1 LLALSPFR
9 PGCWFWRNDYRQPC
23 SSIPNEFAR
32 TIGNLAQRE
41 ENEVRDLRGVH
52 ILIVEDDWVL
62 AGDLARYFGNMG
74 AVVLGPA
81 ATVEQA
87 SAHTETA
94 EAAILDV
101 NVNGRRVFPIAD
113 ELMRRGVPFVFFS
126 GDEDIVIPERLRHA
140 SNLRK
145 SLDSHAIFDALF
157 PPDSPL
163 NLSDNVFSLLPK
175 LRLAARLLLGDV
187 GASDRLV
194 ERTLERAIGEIDR
207 RRAGVSTEDWLNG
220 IMRSVA
226 RSTGTSLL
234 H

>member
-1 LLALSPFR
+1 M
-9 PGCWFWRNDYRQPC
+9 
-23 SSIPNEFAR
+23 
-32 TIGNLAQRE
+32 
-41 ENEVRDLRGVH
+41 RDLRGVR

-81 ATVEQA
+81 ATVEHA
-87 SAHTETA
+87 SMHTEVA

-101 NVNGRRVFPIAD
+101 NLNGRRVFPIAD
-113 ELMRRGVPFVFFS
+113 ELTRRGVPFVFFS
-126 GDEDIVIPERLRHA
+126 GDDDIVIPERLRHA

-145 SLDSHAIFDALF
+145 SSDSYAVFDALF
-157 PPDSPL
+157 PPEKSALAGRPAV

-207 RRAGVSTEDWLNG
+207 RRPGVSTEDWLNG
-220 IMRSVA
+220 IMRNIAGSG
-226 RSTGTSLL
+226 GTSLL

>member
-1 LLALSPFR
+1 MKNLV
-9 PGCWFWRNDYRQPC
+9 
-23 SSIPNEFAR
+23 R
-32 TIGNLAQRE
+32 TIGNPARRKDD
-41 ENEVRDLRGVH
+41 EVRDLRGVR

-81 ATVEQA
+81 ATVEHA
-87 SAHTETA
+87 SMHTEMA

-101 NVNGRRVFPIAD
+101 NLNGRRVFPIAD

-145 SLDSHAIFDALF
+145 SSDSYAIFDALF
-157 PPDSPL
+157 PPEPSALAGRPAV

-220 IMRSVA
+220 IMRNIA
-226 RSTGTSLL
+226 RSGGTSLL

>member
-1 LLALSPFR
+1 M
-9 PGCWFWRNDYRQPC
+9 
-23 SSIPNEFAR
+23 
-32 TIGNLAQRE
+32 
-41 ENEVRDLRGVH
+41 RDLRGVH
-52 ILIVEDDWVL
+52 ILIVEDDWLL

-81 ATVEQA
+81 ATVEHA
-87 SAHTETA
+87 SMHTEAA

-101 NVNGRRVFPIAD
+101 NLNGRRVFPIAD

-145 SLDSHAIFDALF
+145 SFDSYAVFDALF
-157 PPDSPL
+157 PPERSALAGSPPV

-175 LRLAARLLLGDV
+175 LRLVARLLLGDV
-187 GASDRLV
+187 EASDRLV

-220 IMRSVA
+220 IMRNVA
-226 RSTGTSLL
+226 RSSGASLL

>member
-1 LLALSPFR
+1 MQNKR
-9 PGCWFWRNDYRQPC
+9 V
-23 SSIPNEFAR
+23 R
-32 TIGNLAQRE
+32 TIGNPARRKDD
-41 ENEVRDLRGVH
+41 EVRDLRGVR

-81 ATVEQA
+81 ATVEHA
-87 SAHTETA
+87 SMHTEVA

-101 NVNGRRVFPIAD
+101 NLNGRRVFPIAD

-145 SLDSHAIFDALF
+145 SSDSYAVFDALF
-157 PPDSPL
+157 PPEKSALAGRPAV

-207 RRAGVSTEDWLNG
+207 RRPGVSTEDWLNG
-220 IMRSVA
+220 IMRNIAGSG
-226 RSTGTSLL
+226 GTSLL

>member
-1 LLALSPFR
+1 
-9 PGCWFWRNDYRQPC
+9 
-23 SSIPNEFAR
+23 
-32 TIGNLAQRE
+32 
-41 ENEVRDLRGVH
+41 
-52 ILIVEDDWVL
+52 
-62 AGDLARYFGNMG
+62 NMG
-74 AVVLGPA
+74 AVILGPA
-81 ATVEQA
+81 ATVEHA
-87 SAHTETA
+87 SMHTEAA

-101 NVNGRRVFPIAD
+101 NLDGRRVFPIAD

-145 SLDSHAIFDALF
+145 SSDSYAVFDALF
-157 PPDSPL
+157 PPESGRAV

-187 GASDRLV
+187 DASDRLV

-220 IMRSVA
+220 IMRKVA

>member
-1 LLALSPFR
+1 
-9 PGCWFWRNDYRQPC
+9 
-23 SSIPNEFAR
+23 
-32 TIGNLAQRE
+32 
-41 ENEVRDLRGVH
+41 VRDLRGVR

-81 ATVEQA
+81 ATVEHA
-87 SAHTETA
+87 SMHTEVA

-101 NVNGRRVFPIAD
+101 NLNGRRVFPIAD

-145 SLDSHAIFDALF
+145 SSDSYAIFDALF
-157 PPDSPL
+157 PPERSALAGRPAV

-187 GASDRLV
+187 DASDRLV

-220 IMRSVA
+220 IMRNIAS
-226 RSTGTSLL
+226 SGGTSLL

>member
-1 LLALSPFR
+1 M
-9 PGCWFWRNDYRQPC
+9 
-23 SSIPNEFAR
+23 
-32 TIGNLAQRE
+32 
-41 ENEVRDLRGVH
+41 RDLRGVR

-81 ATVEQA
+81 ATVEHA
-87 SAHTETA
+87 SMHTEVA

-101 NVNGRRVFPIAD
+101 NLNGRRVFPIAD

-145 SLDSHAIFDALF
+145 SSDSYAVFDALF
-157 PPDSPL
+157 PPEKSALAGRPAV

-207 RRAGVSTEDWLNG
+207 RRPGVSTEDWLNG
-220 IMRSVA
+220 IMRNIA
-226 RSTGTSLL
+226 GPGGTSLL

>member
-1 LLALSPFR
+1 M
-9 PGCWFWRNDYRQPC
+9 
-23 SSIPNEFAR
+23 
-32 TIGNLAQRE
+32 
-41 ENEVRDLRGVH
+41 RDLRGVH

-81 ATVEQA
+81 ATVEHA
-87 SAHTETA
+87 SMHTEAA
-94 EAAILDV
+94 EAAILDI
-101 NVNGRRVFPIAD
+101 NLNGRRVFPIAD

-126 GDEDIVIPERLRHA
+126 GDDDILIPERLRHA

-145 SLDSHAIFDALF
+145 SSDSYAVFDALF
-157 PPDSPL
+157 PPERSALAGGPRV

-220 IMRSVA
+220 IMRNVA
-226 RSTGTSLL
+226 RSSGTSLL